1 MPLACPSARYYRH
14 LVEQDDWRQTP
25 EQAAADVAIC
35 LEEDLQ
41 AGGYG
46 LANAIR
52 EPRDG
57 VSWLRWDPQI
67 QR

>member
-1 MPLACPSARYYRH
+1 M
-14 LVEQDDWRQTP
+14 
-25 EQAAADVAIC
+25 AIC